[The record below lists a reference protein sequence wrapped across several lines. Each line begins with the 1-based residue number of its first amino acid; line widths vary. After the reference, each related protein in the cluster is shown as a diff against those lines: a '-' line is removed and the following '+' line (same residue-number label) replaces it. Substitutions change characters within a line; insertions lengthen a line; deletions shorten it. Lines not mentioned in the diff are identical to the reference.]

1 MPAVEATHAAESMRA
16 AIGPRSL
23 GAPFW
28 RFFFVA
34 LFFDIGFG
42 LYFFLINLYLSQ
54 VHFNEKSIGIV
65 AGALTAGNI
74 AATIPT
80 GLLARRTGLRPM
92 LMLCLLT
99 APLFGA
105 ARIVGIHLVPQ
116 IALAFAQGAAMC
128 SYTVCFAPAIA
139 ALTNPQNRTVAFSL
153 TFGTGIGSG
162 VVCGLLGGVA
172 PVWLRHVR
180 PSLTQSSA
188 MGLVLLLGC
197 AITLLS
203 LVPLAR
209 LSFPP
214 LESSPTPAI
223 RAVGSPFARRFLTMV
238 AVWNLGI
245 GAFAPFATLYLSGPL
260 KIPLPRI
267 GLIFSASQL
276 LQVGGVMAA
285 PLVYRRIGKEY
296 GIATLQVAT
305 CVALALLYA
314 AHTPAW
320 AIAAYLCLSMFQYA
334 CNPAIYNLLMDR
346 TQEDLRAAASA
357 MQNLVTSCALAAAA
371 AASGLLITSH
381 GYAALFAVCAG
392 LSLAGAALTS
402 GMAWAGEP
410 SPSDPQSAL

>member
-1 MPAVEATHAAESMRA
+1 MPAVEAAHAAESMRRA
-16 AIGPRSL
+16 ATRNL

-28 RFFFVA
+28 RFFLVA

-42 LYFFLINLYLSQ
+42 LYFFLINLYLEQ
-54 VHFNEKSIGIV
+54 LQLNEKSIGMV
-65 AGALTAGNI
+65 AGALTAGTI

-80 GLLARRTGLRPM
+80 GLLARRFGLRPM

-99 APLFGA
+99 APFFGG
-105 ARIVGIHLVPQ
+105 ARVVAVHLAPQ

-139 ALTNPQNRTVAFSL
+139 ALTNPQNRTMAFSL

-180 PSLTQSSA
+180 PSLSQSSA

-197 AITLLS
+197 VITLLS
-203 LVPLAR
+203 LAPLAR
-209 LSFPP
+209 LSFPL

-223 RAVGSPFARRFLTMV
+223 RAVSSPFARRFLAMV

-260 KIPLPRI
+260 RIPLPRI

-276 LQVGGVMAA
+276 LQVGGVMTV

-296 GIATLQVAT
+296 GIAVLQVAA

-357 MQNLVTSCALAAAA
+357 MQNLVTSCAIAAAA
-371 AASGLLITSH
+371 AVAGLLITSH
-381 GYAALFAVCAG
+381 GYAALFAVCAC

-402 GMAWAGEP
+402 GMKSARDVIP
-410 SPSDPQSAL
+410 SAPESAL